1 MFGGVE
7 AKPSSSSVL
16 GGPTATSLW
25 VLTIPTFEW
34 IQLPFKAVSATA
46 DPVGRIS
53 PSCTA
58 IGEHYIFYFGGRRT
72 QNYYDIPL
80 ECDKKANAAFL
91 FDLNTL
97 NWTDQYV
104 PNQGKYEI
112 PEPVYDIIGGK

>member
-1 MFGGVE
+1 M
-7 AKPSSSSVL
+7 
-16 GGPTATSLW
+16 
-25 VLTIPTFEW
+25 
-34 IQLPFKAVSATA
+34 SAAA

-104 PNQGKYEI
+104 PNQGRYEI
-112 PEPVYDIIGGK
+112 PQRVYDIVGGK